1 MKKHLILFITN
12 LGLLT
17 ACTPTVYEQIA
28 TLSSEE
34 VQLDENGTFA
44 YKDPLMTI
52 EYNFWSETGKCDFII
67 TNHSDN
73 DLYLDL
79 AKSYF
84 IKNGFANDYYQART
98 YVYSDRSM
106 ASSKTTTAIANNI
119 RKEYATFNLLS
130 TSKSKIGNNVGSSE
144 TTSFISE
151 KGRTVEYSEKPVIC
165 IPAHSK
171 KIVSEFNIT
180 SSLYRECGFVRDP
193 SKDEKSIKTF
203 TASTS
208 PILIE
213 NKLMFKTGEKEIP
226 VNNRFFISQYQNI
239 AYKDATQKV
248 EIEKCDG
255 TKMKVRTHIMS
266 AKNRFYITYDDANM
280 WSSEE
285 VNNDRL
291 AD

>member
-1 MKKHLILFITN
+1 MKKHFILLTTC
-12 LGLLT
+12 LGVLT
-17 ACTPTVYEQIA
+17 ACTPTAYEQIA
-28 TLSSEE
+28 TLSSEN
-34 VQLDENGTFA
+34 VQLDANGTFA
-44 YKDPLMTI
+44 YKNTLMTI

-106 ASSKTTTAIANNI
+106 TSSKTTTAIASSFE
-119 RKEYATFNLLS
+119 KENAMFNLFG
-130 TSKSKIGNNVGSSE
+130 TAKAKNGNNAASSE
-144 TTSFISE
+144 TTAFAAE
-151 KGRTVEYSEKPVIC
+151 KGKTVEYSEKPVIC
-165 IPAHSK
+165 IPAHCK
-171 KIVSEFNIT
+171 KVVSEFNIT

-208 PILIE
+208 PVLIE
-213 NKLMFKTGEKEIP
+213 NRLMFKTGEKEIP

-248 EIEKCDG
+248 EIEKCSG
-255 TKMKVRTHIMS
+255 RKTKVRVHNLS
-266 AKNRFYITYDDANM
+266 AKNKFYITYDNNDM
-280 WSSEE
+280 WSSEGME
-285 VNNDRL
+285 NDR
-291 AD
+291 